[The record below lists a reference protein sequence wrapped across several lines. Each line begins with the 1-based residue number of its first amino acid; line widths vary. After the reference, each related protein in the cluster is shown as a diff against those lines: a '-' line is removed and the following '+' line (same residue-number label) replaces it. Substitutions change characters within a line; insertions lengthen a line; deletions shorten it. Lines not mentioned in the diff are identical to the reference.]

1 MILRADGDGAE
12 PPPRAVA
19 AVGPRADALAVL
31 RAIYR
36 DPRADLAKRLDAAKA
51 ALPYEHQRK
60 GAGEGGDGVV
70 LNLVIETTA
79 PLAPAAGEGDCD
91 AP

>member
-1 MILRADGDGAE
+1 MSRSASAAPPTAIPTGA
-12 PPPRAVA
+12 A
-19 AVGPRADALAVL
+19 AAIAPVGPRADALTVL

-36 DPRADLAKRLDAAKA
+36 DPAADLAKRLDAAKA

-60 GAGEGGDGVV
+60 AKDDGAASVT
-70 LNLVIETTA
+70 LSLTIELGPEA
-79 PLAPAAGEGDCD
+79 HGD